1 MSEKPLI
8 IYHDNCV
15 DGFASAFAAWLALG
29 DTAEYFPCNY
39 GKYTLSTIYVDDG
52 LSIFAL
58 KYNGAITVLNGRDI
72 YFVDF
77 SMPANDLIQMARYA
91 KSIEVHDHH
100 ASAYKDLFEALADFS
115 SIVKLNF
122 HMEKAGCWL
131 AWERFRP
138 GYLRPQ
144 FIHLIGLRDL
154 WKHKDTDLEHSAECL
169 NLYLNSEEFDFEK
182 WQHYMATFSNVLVH
196 AEGMMKFF
204 NNQVRIA
211 KRQAINKQISY
222 IADSV
227 SGTEKY
233 HVKIVNAPYF
243 MASELGNQLAKECDF
258 AAVWSHANDGAVFV
272 SLRSDRDRGVDV
284 SRIAKRYDGGGHK
297 NAAGCKFTSLDHFMN
312 TFNLRG

>member
-39 GKYTLSTIYVDDG
+39 GKYKVYVDEEELCFVLD
-52 LSIFAL
+52 
-58 KYNGAITVLNGRDI
+58 YNGRTTTLDGRNI
-72 YFVDF
+72 YFLDF
-77 SMPANDLIQMARYA
+77 SMSLTHLNNIAGVVDT
-91 KSIEVHDHH
+91 IEIHDHH
-100 ASAYKDLFEALADFS
+100 ISAYKDLFEKRDELKKN
-115 SIVKLNF
+115 IYLNF

-284 SRIAKRYDGGGHK
+284 SRIAKWYNGGGHK